1 MYLECIVIIIMQM
14 YKWLFILMDI
24 AIYIAI
30 FRALC
35 LEK

>member
-1 MYLECIVIIIMQM
+1 MYLECTIISIIQM

-24 AIYIAI
+24 AI